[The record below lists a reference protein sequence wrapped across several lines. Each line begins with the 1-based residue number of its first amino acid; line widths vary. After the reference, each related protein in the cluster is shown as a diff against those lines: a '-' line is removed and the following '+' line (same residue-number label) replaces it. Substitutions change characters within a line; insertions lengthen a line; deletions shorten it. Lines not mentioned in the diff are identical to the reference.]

1 MGFCMTPTD
10 WIQLGSLILAL
21 VTLVYLIRY
30 AGYTKLI
37 AEATS
42 KPSVI
47 ATRTGVITNPPRLRN
62 IGSGP
67 ALDVA
72 WSVSGTKKAG
82 KISYIEPS
90 TEYALDVN
98 LHTLE
103 HGAVLSGT
111 DKVTITCSYRSI
123 SGRKAKSVSEYDFNR
138 GMFLGSTF
146 TD

>member
-1 MGFCMTPTD
+1 MTLTD
-10 WIQLGSLILAL
+10 YIQLGSLLLAV
-21 VTLVYLIRY
+21 VTLVYLIKY

-42 KPSVI
+42 KPAIV

-67 ALDVA
+67 ALDVE
-72 WSVSGTKKAG
+72 WTVSGTKKAG
-82 KISYIEPS
+82 KVSYIEPD
-90 TEYALDVN
+90 TESDALDVN
-98 LHTLE
+98 LHNLE

-111 DKVTITCSYRSI
+111 NKVTITCTYSSI
-123 SGRKAKSVSEYDFNR
+123 SGKRAKSVSNYDFNS
-138 GMFLGSTF
+138 GVFFGTTF

>member
-1 MGFCMTPTD
+1 MTPTD

-62 IGSGP
+62 IGSGGFRRC
-67 ALDVA
+67 V
-72 WSVSGTKKAG
+72 VSFRYQEGR
-82 KISYIEPS
+82 E
-90 TEYALDVN
+90 DF
-98 LHTLE
+98 LHR
-103 HGAVLSGT
+103 A
-111 DKVTITCSYRSI
+111 
-123 SGRKAKSVSEYDFNR
+123 
-138 GMFLGSTF
+138 
-146 TD
+146 